1 MRTYNPSLGTHI
13 SGAINAALAL
23 ARRHNDD
30 VTFTFNGASVT
41 VAADVALG
49 RAPRVDYLKV
59 WNDAMEANAAAYR
72 ASPEGIRAQQEA
84 DERLAECKH
93 QNASLA
99 ISLPTVLTSG
109 DNATILGWFCEL
121 ETYSHIGAPVDYPA
135 LAEQFVAAGYAANV
149 NLGPD
154 LKPDDA
160 DNVARYIIGQCVH
173 MMSGGMP
180 PHGLVHRS
188 TERWVET
195 FGAAAN

>member
-1 MRTYNPSLGTHI
+1 MRTHDPSPGTHI

-23 ARRHNDD
+23 ARQHNDD

-49 RAPRVDYLKV
+49 RVPFVDYLKM

-72 ASPEGIRAQQEA
+72 ASPDGIRAQQQA
-84 DERLAECKH
+84 DKWLDNCKRH
-93 QNASLA
+93 NALLA
-99 ISLPTVLTSG
+99 ISLPAVLTSG
-109 DNATILGWFCEL
+109 DNATILGWLCGL
-121 ETYSHIGAPVDYPA
+121 ETYSHVDAIVNYPA
-135 LAEQFVAAGYAANV
+135 LAKQFLAAGYAANV

-180 PHGLVHRS
+180 PHGIVHGF

-195 FGAAAN
+195 FGAKAN